1 MSLIDRGPVSWD
13 QPYWRDEHASTM
25 SKRDLDQ
32 SGLSTSSAGSGVI
45 SSPQL
50 AELIQ
55 NAVRE
60 YANHG
65 LPGEVGAFLDF
76 VKSHFPPLRNIQVP
90 GTSNV
95 KGEKIIFSF
104 DTLEE
109 DIYSYVRKDMHDI
122 LHSKLNEDEK
132 FSKVVSGEDSKSV
145 LHVKYIAAL
154 SRELAENHSTSESA
168 HNVPTPVES
177 LQPTAFNEIGPT
189 DCDGIYLSSCGHAV
203 HQGCLD
209 RYLSSLKERYPSN
222 IISFS
227 LITDVLFDCG
237 YLLLQFM
244 DLENNSVCV

>member
-1 MSLIDRGPVSWD
+1 MYNLPQSSDTDFKICFLNKKSKLVSLIDRGPVTWD
-13 QPYWRDEHASTM
+13 QPYWRDEHTSTM
-25 SKRDLDQ
+25 PKRDLDQ
-32 SGLSTSSAGSGVI
+32 SGLSISSGGSGGI

-55 NAVRE
+55 NAVKE

-76 VKSHFPPLRNIQVP
+76 VKSHFPPSRQIQVP

-109 DIYSYVRKDMHDI
+109 DIYFSVRKEMHDT
-122 LHSKLNEDEK
+122 LHSKLNEDEI
-132 FSKVVSGEDSKSV
+132 FSKVASGLVSEDSKSV

-154 SRELAENHSTSESA
+154 SRELAENHSSESA
-168 HNVPTPVES
+168 HNVSMPVES
-177 LQPTAFNEIGPT
+177 LQPTTFNEIGPI

-209 RYLSSLKERYPSN
+209 RYLSSLKERY
-222 IISFS
+222 S
-227 LITDVLFDCG
+227 LQQ
-237 YLLLQFM
+237 Y
-244 DLENNSVCV
+244 

>member
-32 SGLSTSSAGSGVI
+32 SRLCTSSAGSGVI

-60 YANHG
+60 YANQG

-76 VKSHFPPLRNIQVP
+76 VKSHFPPLRNIQGP

-95 KGEKIIFSF
+95 KGEKIIFSY
-104 DTLEE
+104 DKLEE
-109 DIYSYVRKDMHDI
+109 DIYLSVRKDTHDTV
-122 LHSKLNEDEK
+122 HSKLNENEI
-132 FSKVVSGEDSKSV
+132 FSEVVSGEDTKSV
-145 LHVKYIAAL
+145 LHVKFLAAL

-168 HNVPTPVES
+168 HDVPRLIGS

-209 RYLSSLKERYPSN
+209 LYLSSLKERYSFN
-222 IISFS
+222 INSFF
-227 LITDVLFDCG
+227 LITDVLFDCD
-237 YLLLQFM
+237 YPSLQFM
-244 DLENNSVCV
+244 Y

>member
-1 MSLIDRGPVSWD
+1 MSLIDRGVVSWD

-32 SGLSTSSAGSGVI
+32 SRLCTSSAGSGVI

-60 YANHG
+60 YANQG

-76 VKSHFPPLRNIQVP
+76 VKSHFPPLRNSQVP
-90 GTSNV
+90 GTSND
-95 KGEKIIFSF
+95 KGEKIIISF

-109 DIYSYVRKDMHDI
+109 DIYLSVQKEMHDS
-122 LHSKLNEDEK
+122 LHSKFYGDEI
-132 FSKVVSGEDSKSV
+132 FSEVVRGEDSMSV

-154 SRELAENHSTSESA
+154 SRELAENHSTSVSA
-168 HNVPTPVES
+168 HNVHTLVEH

-209 RYLSSLKERYPSN
+209 RYLSSLKERYPFYIN
-222 IISFS
+222 SF
-227 LITDVLFDCG
+227 LFFIH
-237 YLLLQFM
+237 Q
-244 DLENNSVCV
+244 

>member
-1 MSLIDRGPVSWD
+1 MSLIDRGAVSWD
-13 QPYWRDEHASTM
+13 QPYCRDEHTSTT

-32 SGLSTSSAGSGVI
+32 SGVSTSSAGSVVI
-45 SSPQL
+45 SSPQFS
-50 AELIQ
+50 ELIQ
-55 NAVRE
+55 NAVKE
-60 YANHG
+60 YTNHG

-76 VKSHFPPLRNIQVP
+76 VKSHFPPLRDIQVP

-109 DIYSYVRKDMHDI
+109 DIYLSVCKEMHDT
-122 LHSKLNEDEK
+122 LHSKFNDDEK
-132 FSKVVSGEDSKSV
+132 ISKVASGGDSRSV

-168 HNVPTPVES
+168 RNIHMPVES
-177 LQPTAFNEIGPT
+177 LQPTILNEIGPT

-209 RYLSSLKERYPSN
+209 RYLSSLKERYPFQHQSIFTHN
-222 IISFS
+222 RCLFNCFYFS
-227 LITDVLFDCG
+227 
-237 YLLLQFM
+237 LQFM
-244 DLENNSVCV
+244 DFVIFGQP

>member
-1 MSLIDRGPVSWD
+1 MSLIDRGTVSWD
-13 QPYWRDEHASTM
+13 QPYWRDEHAS
-25 SKRDLDQ
+25 SIPRRNLDQ
-32 SGLSTSSAGSGVI
+32 SELSTSSGGI

-50 AELIQ
+50 AQLIQ
-55 NAVRE
+55 NAVKE
-60 YANHG
+60 YASHG

-109 DIYSYVRKDMHDI
+109 DIYLSVRKEMHENM
-122 LHSKLNEDEK
+122 HSKLNEDENL
-132 FSKVVSGEDSKSV
+132 SKVASSLVTEDSKSV

-168 HNVPTPVES
+168 HNVSMPVES
-177 LQPTAFNEIGPT
+177 LQPTTFNEIDPV

-209 RYLSSLKERYPSN
+209 RYLSSLKERY
-222 IISFS
+222 SFQQ
-227 LITDVLFDCG
+227 
-237 YLLLQFM
+237 Y
-244 DLENNSVCV
+244 